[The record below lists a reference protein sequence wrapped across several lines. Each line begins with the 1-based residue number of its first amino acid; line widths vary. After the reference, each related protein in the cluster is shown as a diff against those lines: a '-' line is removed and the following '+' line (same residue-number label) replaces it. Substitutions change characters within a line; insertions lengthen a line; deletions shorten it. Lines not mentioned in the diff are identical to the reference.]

1 MLWSR
6 IKDRLKLYSALTDA
20 GYSVPHHE
28 EEKDEFNSTV
38 DTLMAAPLSYSAFE
52 THFDA
57 SAASPSIDTGS
68 TFDAGGGM
76 SGGGG
81 ADGTF

>member
-1 MLWSR
+1 MFWSR
-6 IKDRLKLYSALTDA
+6 IKDRLKLHSALTDA
-20 GYSVPHHE
+20 GYTVPHHE
-28 EEKDEFNSTV
+28 EEKDRFNSTV
-38 DTLMAAPLSYSAFE
+38 DTLMADTLIYSSFE

-57 SAASPSIDTGS
+57 TAASPSIDTGS

-81 ADGTF
+81 ADGIF

>member
-1 MLWSR
+1 MFWSR
-6 IKDRLKLYSALTDA
+6 IKDQLKLHSALTDA
-20 GYSVPHHE
+20 GYAVPHPE
-28 EEKDEFNSTV
+28 EERDQFNSAVNTLMT
-38 DTLMAAPLSYSAFE
+38 DTLIYSSFE

-57 SAASPSIDTGS
+57 TGASPSIDTGS